1 MSIEDKPSCPWWKS
15 CVGQSRLCSWVLN
28 RKKTGEEGRRTKM
41 YDSSCVVTA
50 LTHMSSS
57 ISPMFRI
64 SLKIEQIKVV
74 ELFLNSG
81 SSRFTRG

>member
-28 RKKTGEEGRRTKM
+28 RKKTGGEGQRTKM

-50 LTHMSSS
+50 LADMSSS
-57 ISPMFRI
+57 ISLMFQI
-64 SLKIEQIKVV
+64 SLKINQIKVV
-74 ELFLNSG
+74 ELFLNS
-81 SSRFTRG
+81 STSCFTRG